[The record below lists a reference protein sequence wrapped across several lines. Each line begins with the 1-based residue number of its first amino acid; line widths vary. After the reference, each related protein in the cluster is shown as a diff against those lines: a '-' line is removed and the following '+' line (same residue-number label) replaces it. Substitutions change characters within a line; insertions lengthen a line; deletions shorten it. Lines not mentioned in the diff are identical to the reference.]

1 VTSTPV
7 FVGGCPRSGTTL
19 MRSMLN
25 AHPDLAIP
33 HETRFVVDAYRNR
46 RAYGDLSQEANAQKL
61 ARFVVKRKQSRI
73 DRLDLTP
80 DQIVEAIL
88 DAPPTIGSKL
98 AAPYSAHAAAQG
110 KARWGDKRPH
120 YVLNL
125 DAVFAMFP
133 QALYV
138 NMVRDPR
145 SAVASINEMGAN
157 RNWYEDGIID
167 GLDVWTRSQLEADRW
182 RRKVGPERFYEV
194 RYESLVEDPESELA
208 KLTAFLDLDPEG
220 IDSMLTYH
228 ETRDVK
234 APKLHK
240 LVRKPVTTA
249 AVRRFETSLEP
260 TEVALIERELATEMG
275 RYGYEPVAS
284 GVAVSQDLE
293 DRLAERRK
301 VVRGRRFK
309 RWAREQYRRVTYRH
323 PVALRDR
330 PR

>member
-1 VTSTPV
+1 LHRVTSSPV

-19 MRSMLN
+19 LRSMLN

-46 RAYGDLSQEANAQKL
+46 RAYGDLSDPAMAEKL
-61 ARFVVKRKQSRI
+61 ARFVVKRRQSRI

-80 DQIVEAIL
+80 EEIVEVITA
-88 DAPPTIGSKL
+88 APPTIGSKL
-98 AAPYSAHAAAQG
+98 AAPYAAHAAAQG

-133 QALYV
+133 GAQYV
-138 NMVRDPR
+138 NIVRDPR

-167 GLDVWTRSQLEADRW
+167 GLDVWTRSQEEADRW
-182 RRKVGPERFYEV
+182 SKRVGPEHFYEL
-194 RYESLVEDPESELA
+194 RYESLVEDPEGELA
-208 KLTAFLDLDPEG
+208 QLAAFLHLDPSG
-220 IDSMLTYH
+220 IESMLSYH

-240 LVRKPVTTA
+240 LVKKPVTTA
-249 AVRRFETSLEP
+249 TVRRFETSLDSG
-260 TEVALIERELATEMG
+260 EVALIERELAGAMR

-284 GVAVSQDLE
+284 GVKVPDELE
-293 DRLAERRK
+293 QRLRDRRK
-301 VVRGRRFK
+301 IVRTRRVK
-309 RWAREQYRRVTYRH
+309 RWAREQFRRASYRRD
-323 PVALRDR
+323 VAAR
-330 PR
+330 